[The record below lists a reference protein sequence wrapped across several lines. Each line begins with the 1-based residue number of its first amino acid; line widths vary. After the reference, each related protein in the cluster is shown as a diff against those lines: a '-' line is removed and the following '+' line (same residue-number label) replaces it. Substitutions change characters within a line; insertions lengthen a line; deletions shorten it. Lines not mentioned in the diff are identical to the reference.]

1 MSTAFRAH
9 PTSVESTSDVAA
21 DTQDDDAS
29 TRKKLSH
36 GRKLAVDH
44 IPRPRN
50 AFILFRTPS
59 LTHPSLPPL
68 IPANFVE
75 ESKLTRGTES
85 DNRNISKI
93 AGAVWRALPQEEKL
107 VWHKKATEEKEQH
120 KLKYPNYKYRPV
132 LRKEA
137 VCRRKVKQKLWEG
150 VESDEE
156 TEADLTG
163 GLQPSPSPSTSANL
177 PPVDAIAPSALH
189 RREGFR
195 SDEGDSLAPVYTPW
209 SIGSTSFSPLTIHTM
224 AHSYE
229 TPPSSAP
236 STSPDPTSLTPL
248 PSSSLMNKPKD
259 RCDVIAELYAKGW
272 RGEELEA
279 EVRRREEEGRRRRGV
294 DAAEESKP
302 VTVLTMS
309 KAKIRDMERKQDQE
323 AKEKRA
329 VLVKAAMER
338 WKSLKASSK
347 AKVEKNARQPLAFA
361 GFNPYLPSPDYLII
375 DGGYHNPFQLD
386 RHPEVIHGVPLGIFP
401 PPSRPIPNHAS
412 TELGLSAPV
421 DAEGPFIPSSQP
433 PSRGRDT
440 RKSAKTPLTG
450 PQQPQDYPHPLQQA
464 SGSSE
469 GSTGLGP
476 VTRSQTSGRNRG
488 HKRKR

>member
-1 MSTAFRAH
+1 
-9 PTSVESTSDVAA
+9 
-21 DTQDDDAS
+21 
-29 TRKKLSH
+29 
-36 GRKLAVDH
+36 
-44 IPRPRN
+44 
-50 AFILFRTPS
+50 
-59 LTHPSLPPL
+59 
-68 IPANFVE
+68 
-75 ESKLTRGTES
+75 
-85 DNRNISKI
+85 
-93 AGAVWRALPQEEKL
+93 
-107 VWHKKATEEKEQH
+107 
-120 KLKYPNYKYRPV
+120 YRPV

-156 TEADLTG
+156 TEEDLNS
-163 GLQPSPSPSTSANL
+163 GLQPSPSPSTSTNL
-177 PPVDAIAPSALH
+177 PPVNAIAPSALQ
-189 RREGFR
+189 RIESFR
-195 SDEGDSLAPVYTPW
+195 SDEDDPLAPVYTPW
-209 SIGSTSFSPLTIHTM
+209 SSTSTSFSPLNIHSM

-229 TPPSSAP
+229 TPPSSALNM
-236 STSPDPTSLTPL
+236 SPDPT
-248 PSSSLMNKPKD
+248 SLMNKPKD

-294 DAAEESKP
+294 NAAEKSKP

-347 AKVEKNARQPLAFA
+347 AKVEKNARQPLSFA

-386 RHPEVIHGVPLGIFP
+386 RHPEVIHGVPLVIFP
-401 PPSRPIPNHAS
+401 PPSRPIPNHTS
-412 TELGLSAPV
+412 TGLGLSAPV

-440 RKSAKTPLTG
+440 RKSAKNPLTG